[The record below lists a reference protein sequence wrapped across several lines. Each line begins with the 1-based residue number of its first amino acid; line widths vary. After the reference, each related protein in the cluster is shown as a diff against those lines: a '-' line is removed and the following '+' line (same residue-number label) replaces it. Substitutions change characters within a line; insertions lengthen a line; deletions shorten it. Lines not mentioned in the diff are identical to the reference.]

1 MKSEIVC
8 DIDPC
13 LNNATS
19 RVRFNHP
26 MPYMRFECNICVTCL
41 KNLFSECSYMPGT
54 GEPSIIGFPENK
66 EIIMTNQLD
75 IARDQIAEICGFERV
90 CDNDRPA
97 FDAACEKIRKECG
110 K

>member
-1 MKSEIVC
+1 
-8 DIDPC
+8 
-13 LNNATS
+13 
-19 RVRFNHP
+19 
-26 MPYMRFECNICVTCL
+26 
-41 KNLFSECSYMPGT
+41 
-54 GEPSIIGFPENK
+54 
-66 EIIMTNQLD
+66 MTNQLD